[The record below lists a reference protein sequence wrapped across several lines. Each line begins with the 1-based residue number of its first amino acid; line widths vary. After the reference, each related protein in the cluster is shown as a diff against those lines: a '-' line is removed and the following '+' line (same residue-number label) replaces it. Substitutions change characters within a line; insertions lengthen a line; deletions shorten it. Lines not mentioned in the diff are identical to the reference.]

1 MKSFFKSMIA
11 STAIAVS
18 PCLSLADGNLVISS
32 NQSDAAPR
40 AAFETLVENFK
51 AANPDIN
58 VEFNTIEH
66 EAYKTAI
73 RNFLV
78 ADKGPDIGMWFAGNR
93 MAGFVSD
100 GLFGDISSVW
110 TENGLNEAMASTR
123 SSVTFDNKQYGL
135 PYAYYQWGLYVRT
148 DIMEAN
154 GIKQFNTFDDL
165 LNACAVLNGKNISP
179 VTIGTKYLWTA
190 AGWFDYL
197 NMRTNGLDFH
207 IQLMLGKV
215 PYTDDRVVA
224 TMANWRK
231 ALDANCFIDNHQNY
245 SWQEAQPAL
254 INGEAAMYLMG
265 NFLIPNLPAETSAN
279 MDYWQFPDINSGMAR
294 GEDAPT
300 DLIFMP
306 ANAVNKENAKKFLSF
321 VSKAENIEAL
331 AAATQVLPTHKD
343 AKPLDDRFLN
353 AGAAVLAKS
362 ETAQFYDRDTTPEMA
377 KVGMQGFQDF
387 MLNPDDVMEILEE
400 LEEERERIFGKL

>member
-1 MKSFFKSMIA
+1 MKSLFKSMIA

-362 ETAQFYDRDTTPEMA
+362 QTAQFYDRDTTPEMA

>member
-1 MKSFFKSMIA
+1 MKSLFKSMIA

-110 TENGLNEAMASTR
+110 SENGLNEAMASTR

-135 PYAYYQWGLYVRT
+135 PYAYYQWGLYV
-148 DIMEAN
+148 
-154 GIKQFNTFDDL
+154 Q
-165 LNACAVLNGKNISP
+165 
-179 VTIGTKYLWTA
+179 IGRA
-190 AGWFDYL
+190 
-197 NMRTNGLDFH
+197 H
-207 IQLMLGKV
+207 V
-215 PYTDDRVVA
+215 
-224 TMANWRK
+224 
-231 ALDANCFIDNHQNY
+231 
-245 SWQEAQPAL
+245 
-254 INGEAAMYLMG
+254 
-265 NFLIPNLPAETSAN
+265 
-279 MDYWQFPDINSGMAR
+279 
-294 GEDAPT
+294 
-300 DLIFMP
+300 
-306 ANAVNKENAKKFLSF
+306 
-321 VSKAENIEAL
+321 
-331 AAATQVLPTHKD
+331 
-343 AKPLDDRFLN
+343 
-353 AGAAVLAKS
+353 
-362 ETAQFYDRDTTPEMA
+362 
-377 KVGMQGFQDF
+377 
-387 MLNPDDVMEILEE
+387 
-400 LEEERERIFGKL
+400 

>member
-1 MKSFFKSMIA
+1 MKSLFKSMIA

-306 ANAVNKENAKKFLSF
+306 ANAVNKENAKKFF
-321 VSKAENIEAL
+321 
-331 AAATQVLPTHKD
+331 PTRRSDSQRDGAGKGSLKEMPVGARRRDD
-343 AKPLDDRFLN
+343 AKVVLFRGRFGRLD
-353 AGAAVLAKS
+353 AAVS
-362 ETAQFYDRDTTPEMA
+362 HRY
-377 KVGMQGFQDF
+377 
-387 MLNPDDVMEILEE
+387 
-400 LEEERERIFGKL
+400 